1 MQRSCSFDHLVG
13 ATEQRKQEGEAE
25 RPWRVLRDDDQLD
38 FRGLL
43 YQQVGGLL
51 AVENPAGVAAGPA
64 IGFGAVR
71 TVGHEPPDAAALLSS
86 PIH

>member
-1 MQRSCSFDHLVG
+1 L
-13 ATEQRKQEGEAE
+13 A
-25 RPWRVLRDDDQLD
+25 VLRDDDPLD

-51 AVENPAGVAAGPA
+51 AFENPAGVAAGPA

-86 PIH
+86 PIHGVGPRTGGPGPDNLQFIAGQAEG